1 MAAVAGSAAASPS
14 QASGTH
20 DMGMIQGIDGSALLA
35 AFRQGRSDRA
45 TDDKAKAEAERQKKI
60 GGLMGQLFG
69 ERQPA
74 SGGVAGQY
82 AHGGIVA
89 TPEQEA
95 ESARIAARLPNA
107 PKYGAET
114 GMTFGQAFSP
124 QAMETIGSQPS
135 APPAPV
141 SAPTM
146 GNPSRRPDPNV
157 LAQLI
162 ALDPETGGKIA
173 SAFKTMD
180 ESQLKKIEARNSHM
194 GAAARYVQQG
204 RTPEE
209 RQQRFQIAVP
219 SLLEA
224 GYTPQE
230 LDGID
235 NDLSDQRLQ
244 FYQATAIDYDKMIDN
259 ELAEREFLAGKNV
272 PVVPGGNVANI
283 KPDGTARWVIGGG
296 GAPTNAPAVSSSIPP
311 DAAAALKRGEGSPEQ
326 FDAIFGPGS
335 AARIMGGGAGNS
347 AGGFP
352 Q

>member
-1 MAAVAGSAAASPS
+1 
-14 QASGTH
+14 
-20 DMGMIQGIDGSALLA
+20 MGMIQGIDGSALLA

-74 SGGVAGQY
+74 SAGVAGQY
-82 AHGGIVA
+82 ASPNPPAPVA
-89 TPEQEA
+89 PDASFA
-95 ESARIAARLPNA
+95 E
-107 PKYGAET
+107 
-114 GMTFGQAFSP
+114 AFSP
-124 QAMETIGSQPS
+124 QAMETVGSQPGAPSVTPAS
-135 APPAPV
+135 APPAM
-141 SAPTM
+141 S
-146 GNPSRRPDPNV
+146 NPSRRPDPNV

-173 SAFKTMD
+173 TAFKSMD
-180 ESQLKKIEARNSHM
+180 EAQLKKIEARNSHM

-209 RQQRFQIAVP
+209 RRQRFQIAVP
-219 SLLEA
+219 SLIEA

-259 ELAEREFLAGKNV
+259 ELAEREFQAGKNV

-283 KPDGTARWVIGGG
+283 KPDGTARWVIGGD
-296 GAPTNAPAVSSSIPP
+296 GATTDAPAASSGVPP
-311 DAAAALKRGEGSPEQ
+311 EAAAALRRGEGTPEQ
-326 FDAIFGPGS
+326 FDAIFGPGAS
-335 AARIMGGGAGNS
+335 ARIMGGGAGDS